1 MELRPLGTTGI
12 EVSVLGLGT
21 VKLGRNLG
29 VKYPEPF
36 LIPDDV
42 DVRRL
47 LATARELGLN
57 LLDTAPAYGKS
68 EERLGRLLPGNREE
82 WVIVSKVGESFAE
95 GVSRFDFSARATR
108 RSVEA
113 SLKRLGTDYLDL
125 VLIHSDG
132 DDLRILEGGEVLETL
147 IRLKQEG
154 LIRAYGMSTKTIT
167 GGLKAVECCDA
178 VM

>member
-47 LATARELGLN
+47 LATAREL
-57 LLDTAPAYGKS
+57 
-68 EERLGRLLPGNREE
+68 E